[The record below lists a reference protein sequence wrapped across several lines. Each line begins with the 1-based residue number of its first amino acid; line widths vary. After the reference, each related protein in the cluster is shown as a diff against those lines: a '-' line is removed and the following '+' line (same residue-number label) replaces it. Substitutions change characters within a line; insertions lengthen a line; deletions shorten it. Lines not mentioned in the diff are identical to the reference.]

1 MPLSRLENFLKNIQG
16 NVIYVNP
23 EELDATDDISNTGN
37 SRTRPFKTIQRA
49 LIESARFSYQLGKDN
64 DKFDKTTIVVSPGV
78 HYIDNRPGYQIDT
91 SGTVTNVN
99 GASATIDEFGVG
111 TNFNIQDANN
121 VLHQFNSANGG
132 VIMPRGTSICG
143 SDLRKTKIRPKFVPD
158 PKNDSIPGTAIFRV
172 TGGCYFR
179 EFTLFDGDPA
189 DKIYK
194 DYTTNVYSPTFS
206 HHKLTCF
213 EYADGVN
220 QISGKGLTD
229 LDMYYAKLTLAYG
242 NASGRAIPS
251 YPTNDDFEQVVDESR
266 IVGAISNVGA
276 IQIQDIYSG
285 VNSSDPTA
293 TTIVTVR
300 TSEVHGLTVDTPI
313 NIKGVAGV
321 SNVNGTEY
329 DGVHVVS
336 QVLSDTLFTYS
347 VTSAPASTATPN
359 LSGLSPTV
367 TVESDT
373 VTSASPY
380 IFNCSLRSVFG
391 INGLHA
397 DGSKATGFKS
407 MVLAQFTGVS
417 LNKDDDAFVKYNSS
431 TGVYEDQDTLGTS
444 TILHTDGMARHR
456 PDWQNFHIKASNNA
470 QLQLVSVFAV
480 GCGHH
485 FICESGSDAS
495 ITNSNSNFGASALL
509 CDGFKDDAFQK
520 DDQGFI
526 TAIHP
531 NQKNFG
537 KKTTFNWL
545 KLDVDDTA
553 AAADTKLYLRD
564 FKQRDDV
571 PIVTA
576 SKYFVGN
583 KPGDLLQ
590 LNINGQITSA
600 EIMMTVPNGT
610 TAVSGKKE
618 FLVGRASGIS
628 SISSDTITLQCENE
642 THNLFTGESIRF
654 YSADGAL
661 PDGIDYNRKY
671 YVIAN
676 PVAGEDDKIKIATS
690 KDNALANVA
699 ISGINNVGG
708 QLRIVSNVVDKEP
721 GDPGHPI
728 QYDDTGWFINV
739 KTGNTLHDQ
748 ITVNQSSISPE
759 TPATFITRKID
770 DRQDIEAI
778 YRFRYILPDS
788 SSIAAPPQNGYT
800 IQDSGTVV
808 DDTNFQNEN
817 NTLSSDLDLRTETY
831 IVDASWTGNIGFIT
845 CRLPHRLRHGQL
857 IQINRLRSENNVNG
871 DANEGYNGLHYVN
884 QIIDKKSFRIG
895 INTDPGGISTIAT
908 DIPYTV
914 MDNSVVGSG
923 RTFSPYFVRK
933 EYGNAYQIFNHE
945 TIQEHNPG
953 VQDGVYDLTLLGY
966 HSTPDLAP
974 FNIGRNRFP
983 QNINYLKPFVD
994 VDSPVD
1000 DPLDSKSYAVR
1011 DDIGKVESSDPQ
1023 HSITKESTFKLLDD
1037 MGIGKK
1043 VTDVTVSGTTV
1054 TVNTE
1059 IDHNLNGILQFSSL
1073 SGGDGFGLNS
1083 GSGEFYF
1090 GAHLTGGSGEGATAD
1105 VVVNSAGNISDVTLV
1120 DRGSGYQVSD
1130 TLTLRGIPKYQ
1141 SGSDATIQ
1149 VSEIMNNVGDIVQV
1163 VGVGSTAVDGLHR
1176 ISQITDAR
1184 NLLFT
1189 DTGVSVGSTGGFV
1202 YHVGVT
1208 TTITNIVHNA
1218 TTGIATVTMHT
1229 DIGLRRGDQIV
1240 INGANAEYNG
1250 TWSIQDR
1257 IGYGSS
1263 LSVLI
1268 ESDTAPTFSGTG
1280 AYAHGNGLGVRANG
1294 QTIPIYDGAF
1304 SEISAGLTTTST
1316 SITLKNPHFFNRGD
1330 FLQIEDEIVR
1340 IINPQKNQIAR
1351 GVMGTNAAAHLQY
1364 VAAQRIKV
1372 IPIEQRR
1379 HSTIRAS
1386 GHTFEYVG
1394 YGPGNYSTGMPQTQ
1408 TRVLD
1413 DDQQLLAQ
1421 SVSTRGGTV
1430 VYSGM
1435 NDRGEFFIGRKKI
1448 DALTGEE
1455 ISTITKFDSTPVL
1468 KVPITADFDDL
1479 TVKNNLYSLGNTELI
1494 DLQLKGN
1501 RSGAVGAS
1509 VIVGVNGSSS
1519 NATPTSSIDQILLN
1533 LSYDKGGFIG
1543 YVRTGDSSPWKRWG
1557 PIAVDDTDHYAFDKL
1572 GLGQNTGTTGHRVL
1586 DATGD
1591 AYISG
1596 GISVGAASTIAS
1608 LAVSDLTET
1617 RVVFAGTDGELTDN
1631 GVLYFSGST
1640 LYSHT
1645 QVASN
1650 TITAGEFI
1658 GPGTIPVG
1666 GIIMWSGS
1674 TVPTGWSLCDGS
1686 NSTPDLRNRFIV
1698 GSGDSYNTGATGGN
1712 DSTTLSVNN
1721 MPSHFHSQPAHDH
1734 GAGTLEA
1741 QGTSNA
1747 TTATHSHTISAAIDI
1762 SESAHSHIFPG
1773 DDHLRFADGEN
1784 GWSDTAVGNF
1794 DMDADS
1800 SSSGGDGTMYNTTS
1814 TTTGITASLSGGTD
1828 NGGASH
1834 THPID
1839 ISVVGSTG
1847 DGGNQNTGNTGSGDS
1862 FDNRPQYY
1870 ALAYIMRT
1878 T

>member
-49 LIESARFSYQLGKDN
+49 LIESARFSYQLGKNN

-78 HYIDNRPGYQIDT
+78 HYVDNRPGYQIDT
-91 SGTVTNVN
+91 SGTVTDVS
-99 GASATIDEFGVG
+99 GGSQSIAELGVG
-111 TNFNIQDANN
+111 ANFNIQDSNN
-121 VLHQFNSANGG
+121 VLYHFNSANGG

-143 SDLRKTKIRPKFVPD
+143 SDLRKTKIRPKYVPD
-158 PKNDSIPGTAIFRV
+158 PLNNSIPSTALFRV

-189 DKIYK
+189 DRIYK
-194 DYTTNVYSPTFS
+194 DYTTNVYAPTYS

-220 QISGKGLTD
+220 KMDGKGLTD

-242 NASGRAIPS
+242 NASGRAIPT

-300 TSEVHGLTVDTPI
+300 TSETHGLTVATPI
-313 NIKGVAGV
+313 NIKGVAGN

-347 VTSAPASTATPN
+347 VTTAPATTATPN

-417 LNKDDDAFVKYNSS
+417 LNKDDNAFVKYNVTS
-431 TGVYEDQDTLGTS
+431 GVYEDQATLGTS
-444 TILHTDGMARHR
+444 TILHTDGMARHK

-485 FICESGSDAS
+485 FINESGSDSS
-495 ITNSNSNFGASALL
+495 ITNSNSNFGACALL

-520 DDQGFI
+520 DDQGYI
-526 TAIHP
+526 TGILP
-531 NQKNFG
+531 TQKNFG
-537 KKTTFNWL
+537 KETTFNWL

-583 KPGDLLQ
+583 KVGDLLQ
-590 LNINGQITSA
+590 LNINGQVTSA

-610 TAVSGKKE
+610 TAASGKKE

-628 SISSDTITLQCENE
+628 SISSDILTLQCPGQ
-642 THNLFTGESIRF
+642 THNLFTGESICF
-654 YSADGAL
+654 YADNGAL

-676 PVAGEDDKIKIATS
+676 PVANENDKIKIATS

-699 ISGINNVGG
+699 LTGINNAGG
-708 QLRIVSNVVDKEP
+708 QLRVVSRVIDKEP

-728 QYDDTGWFINV
+728 QYDATGWYVNV
-739 KTGNTLHDQ
+739 KTGNTLHAKVQ
-748 ITVNQSSISPE
+748 TNQSAISPE

-778 YRFRYILPDS
+778 YRLRYVLPDGS
-788 SSIAAPPQNGYT
+788 AIAAPPQNGYT
-800 IQDSGTVV
+800 IQDSGTVI

-817 NTLSSDLDLRTETY
+817 NVLSSDLDLRTQTY
-831 IVDASWTGNIGFIT
+831 ITNASWNGNIGFIT
-845 CRLPHRLRHGQL
+845 CRHPHRLHHGQL
-857 IQINRLRSENNVNG
+857 IQINRLRSENNVHG
-871 DANEGYNGLHYVN
+871 EANSGYNGLHYVS

-895 INTDPGGISTIAT
+895 INTDPGGITTISTG
-908 DIPYTV
+908 IPYTTH
-914 MDNSVVGSG
+914 DNSVVGSG

-945 TIQEHNPG
+945 VVQEHKPG
-953 VQDGVYDLTLLGY
+953 VQDGVYDLTMLGY
-966 HSTPDLAP
+966 HSTPDLEP
-974 FNIGRNRFP
+974 FNIDRNRFP

-994 VDSPVD
+994 VDAVVD
-1000 DPLDSKSYAVR
+1000 DPLDAQSYAVR
-1011 DDIGKVESSDPQ
+1011 DDIGHVESSNPE
-1023 HSITKESTFKLLDD
+1023 HSITKESTYKLIDD

-1043 VTDVTVSGTTV
+1043 ITDATVSGTTV
-1054 TVNTE
+1054 TLNTE
-1059 IDHNLNGILQFSSL
+1059 VDHGLNGILQFGSL
-1073 SGGDGFGLNS
+1073 VGGDGFGVNTNA
-1083 GSGEFYF
+1083 GEYYF
-1090 GAHLTGGSGEGATAD
+1090 GCHFTGGSGEGATAD
-1105 VVVNSAGNISDVTLV
+1105 VVVNAAGNISEVTLV
-1120 DRGSGYQVSD
+1120 DRGSGYVVGD
-1130 TLTLRGIPKYQ
+1130 TLTLAGCPKYDPGGAN
-1141 SGSDATIQ
+1141 STIS
-1149 VSEIMNNVGDIVQV
+1149 VTEISNVVGDIVQV
-1163 VGVGSTAVDGLHR
+1163 VGVGSTGFNGLHR
-1176 ISQITDAR
+1176 ITQVTDPK
-1184 NLLFT
+1184 NLLYT
-1189 DTGVSVGSTGGFV
+1189 AGGVSVGSTGGFI

-1208 TTITNIVHNA
+1208 TSITNIVHNA
-1218 TTGIATVTMHT
+1218 TTKIATVTMNT

-1240 INGANAEYNG
+1240 INGANTEYNG

-1268 ESDTAPTFSGTG
+1268 DSDTAPTFSGAG
-1280 AYAHGNGLGVRANG
+1280 AYAHGNGINFRANG
-1294 QTIPIYDGAF
+1294 QTIPIYDGAI
-1304 SEISAGLTTTST
+1304 SEISAGLSTTST
-1316 SITLKNPHFFNRGD
+1316 SITLKNPHAFNRGD

-1340 IINPQKNQIAR
+1340 ITNAQKDQIAR
-1351 GVMGTNAAAHLQY
+1351 GTMGTNAASHLQY

-1372 IPIEQRR
+1372 IPVEQRR

-1413 DDQQLLAQ
+1413 DNQQLLAQ
-1421 SVSTRGGTV
+1421 SINTRGGTV

-1468 KVPITADFDDL
+1468 KVPVTADFDDL

-1501 RSGAVGAS
+1501 RSGPVGAS
-1509 VIVGVNGSSS
+1509 VIVGINGSST
-1519 NATPTSSIDQILLN
+1519 NAVPTSSIDQILLN
-1533 LSYDKGGFIG
+1533 LSFDKGGYIG
-1543 YVRTGDSSPWKRWG
+1543 YVRTGDSSPWKKWG
-1557 PIAVDDTDHYAFDKL
+1557 PITVDATDHYAFDKL
-1572 GLGQNTGTTGHRVL
+1572 ALGNNTGTTAHRVF

-1591 AYISG
+1591 GYISG
-1596 GISVGAASTIAS
+1596 GLTVGAASTIAS
-1608 LAVSDLTET
+1608 LAVSDLTDT
-1617 RVVFAGTDGELTDN
+1617 RIVFAGAGGELQDN

-1658 GPGTIPVG
+1658 GPGTIPLG

-1674 TVPTGWSLCDGS
+1674 SVPTGWSLCNGS
-1686 NSTPDLRNRFIV
+1686 NGTPDLRNRFIV
-1698 GSGDSYNTGATGGN
+1698 GSGGSYNTGATGGA
-1712 DSTTLSVNN
+1712 DSYELTLGQL
-1721 MPSHFHSQPAHDH
+1721 PEHFHSQPEHTH
-1734 GAGTLEA
+1734 PAGTLSVNGDTDNQSA
-1741 QGTSNA
+1741 N
-1747 TTATHSHTISAAIDI
+1747 HSHGASLSVTI
-1762 SESAHSHIFPG
+1762 
-1773 DDHLRFADGEN
+1773 N
-1784 GWSDTAVGNF
+1784 N
-1794 DMDADS
+1794 
-1800 SSSGGDGTMYNTTS
+1800 NTTS
-1814 TTTGITASLSGGTD
+1814 IEIRGGGSNDDGGEEVPGGNHSDGSRVSNAVVDPGHGHTGSASGTTDPNNA
-1828 NGGASH
+1828 NH
-1834 THPID
+1834 THNVD
-1839 ISVVGSTG
+1839 LSVSGSTG
-1847 DGGNQNTGNTGSGDS
+1847 NGGNQNTGTLGNGDPI
-1862 FDNRPQYY
+1862 DNRPQYY